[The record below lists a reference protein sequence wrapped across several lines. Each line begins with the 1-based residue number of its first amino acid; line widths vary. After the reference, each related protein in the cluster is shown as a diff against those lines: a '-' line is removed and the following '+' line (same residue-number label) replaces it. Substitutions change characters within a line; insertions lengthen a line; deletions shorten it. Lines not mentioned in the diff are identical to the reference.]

1 MHWPKG
7 NRVDWARRR
16 KSEPEKETNVVIKTK
31 MMGKCKSL
39 TDEDGFDVDAH
50 SMKTRM
56 ETRTRSRGSKDLEFG
71 SNQIWFAWMV
81 LGDWTAKT
89 IGRVIV
95 ELPMHTVV
103 LGSPSV
109 RGGRQEDHHG
119 MCN

>member
-31 MMGKCKSL
+31 MMGKKSL

-56 ETRTRSRGSKDLEFG
+56 ETRTRSRGSKDLELG
-71 SNQIWFAWMV
+71 SDQIWFVWMV

-119 MCN
+119 RCN